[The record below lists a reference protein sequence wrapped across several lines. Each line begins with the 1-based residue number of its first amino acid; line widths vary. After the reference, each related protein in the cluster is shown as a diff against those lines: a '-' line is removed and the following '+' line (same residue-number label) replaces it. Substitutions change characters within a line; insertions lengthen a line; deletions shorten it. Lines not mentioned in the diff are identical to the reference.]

1 MGWPAPGVSLKV
13 RAMKFPSLLEPMRQR
28 LAAQLAPADQA
39 ERLLAETFR
48 TLGVL
53 CTRLADLVE
62 SQRLARAGYRDQGR
76 FLERLD
82 RPVPPPSDP
91 GPTR

>member
-1 MGWPAPGVSLKV
+1 
-13 RAMKFPSLLEPMRQR
+13 MKFPSLLRPVRER
-28 LAAQLAPADQA
+28 LLAPLGQPDQA

-48 TLGVL
+48 TLGSL

-62 SQRLARAGYRDQGR
+62 SQRLTRAGYDRQDR

-82 RPVPPPSDP
+82 P
-91 GPTR
+91 GPRPPGAGPAR